1 MHARAAEGEV
11 SFIWWLA
18 SSPRA
23 SRRMR
28 HRLQDDDA
36 RALCCPEELTAED
49 LVASICLMA
58 ASTPALEVW
67 RRELLS
73 VVMHVAKSS

>member
-1 MHARAAEGEV
+1 
-11 SFIWWLA
+11 
-18 SSPRA
+18 
-23 SRRMR
+23 MR

-49 LVASICLMA
+49 LVASICPMA

-67 RRELLS
+67 PPRSVAFGRDACREI
-73 VVMHVAKSS
+73 